1 MEAQCL
7 LTTSIIHMK
16 QKSNINKKGKIIAVA
31 AALSVWQLAAMSINQ
46 RILIVSPL
54 EVLVRMTT
62 IWQEENFFSSVW
74 CSFYHIAGGFA
85 IALVLGVILASLAGR
100 FPWIETMLW
109 PYMITVK
116 TVPVASFIVICL
128 IWLSASNLSVFI
140 SFLIVLPVVYGNVL
154 EGIKNED
161 KKMLELAQVYR
172 LSFIRKVMYIHLP
185 QLKPFILSA
194 CATALGMAWKA
205 GVAAEI
211 IGTPDGSIGKQ
222 LYYAKIYLDTDD
234 LLCWTV
240 VIVIIS
246 VLFEKLFMLML
257 KRFYGRLERG

>member
-1 MEAQCL
+1 MQ
-7 LTTSIIHMK
+7 
-16 QKSNINKKGKIIAVA
+16 QKSNKNKKGKIIAVA
-31 AALSVWQLAAMSINQ
+31 IALLMWQIAAMSINQ
-46 RILIVSPL
+46 RILLVSPL
-54 EVLVRMTT
+54 EVLMRMTT
-62 IWQEENFFSSVW
+62 IWTEENFWSSVW
-74 CSFYHIAGGFA
+74 FSFYHIAGGFL
-85 IALVLGVILASLAGR
+85 IALVLGVLLASLAGR
-100 FPWIETMLW
+100 YPWVETMLW

-116 TVPVASFIVICL
+116 TVPVASFVVICL

-154 EGIKNED
+154 EGIKSED
-161 KKMLELAQVYR
+161 KKMLELAEVYR
-172 LSFIRKVMYIHLP
+172 MSFVNRILYIHLP
-185 QLKPFILSA
+185 QLKPFIMSA

-240 VIVIIS
+240 IIVIIS
-246 VLFEKLFMLML
+246 VAFEKLFMLML
-257 KRFYGRLERG
+257 KRLYRRLECG